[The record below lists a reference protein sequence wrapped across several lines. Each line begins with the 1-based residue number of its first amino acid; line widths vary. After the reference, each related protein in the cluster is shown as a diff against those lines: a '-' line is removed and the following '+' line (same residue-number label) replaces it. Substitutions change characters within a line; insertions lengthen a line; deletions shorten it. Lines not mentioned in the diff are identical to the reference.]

1 MELVPERSPT
11 EVEWPGA
18 PPYPRPWVLVAAV
31 RCKSL
36 ISPVFDLVGKDF
48 LYASNAM
55 TSCTLFALLLAA
67 ADDPIKFYYCTAALF
82 IIGESLVP
90 PLAAY

>member
-1 MELVPERSPT
+1 MELVPERRPT
-11 EVEWPGA
+11 EVELPGA
-18 PPYPRPWVLVAAV
+18 APPNPWALVAAV

-67 ADDPIKFYYCTAALF
+67 ADDPIKFCYCTAALF
-82 IIGESLVP
+82 IIGESFVP
-90 PLAAY
+90 PRAAC